1 MLLSICSKV
10 KTSIRKSSKEW
21 KPLKTNIMSKE
32 TSSASGGIGFLGLL
46 AIVFI
51 VLRLCNVI
59 AWSWWWVLAPIW
71 IPVAIAIIVLLFF
84 VILAAI
90 AGRNDFPDDCDY

>member
-1 MLLSICSKV
+1 
-10 KTSIRKSSKEW
+10 
-21 KPLKTNIMSKE
+21 MSKE

-90 AGRNDFPDDCDY
+90 LEKGDFDDYHDEYDY

>member
-1 MLLSICSKV
+1 
-10 KTSIRKSSKEW
+10 
-21 KPLKTNIMSKE
+21 MSKE

-90 AGRNDFPDDCDY
+90 VGRNDFPDDCDY